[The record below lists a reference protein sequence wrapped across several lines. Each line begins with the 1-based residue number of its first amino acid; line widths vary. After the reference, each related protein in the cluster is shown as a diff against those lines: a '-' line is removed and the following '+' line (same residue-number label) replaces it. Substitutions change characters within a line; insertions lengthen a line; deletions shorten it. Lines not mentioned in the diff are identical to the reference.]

1 MLLYPA
7 CMQLTFLTTTVLAFG
22 QSWLLLNKSFRH
34 WLQLQPL
41 VEYPPTQP
49 ISSMFNLKNQD
60 SNTKKDTQEE
70 KKNFISSN
78 IAEFKEAGADLVKRG
93 RELSGD
99 KLSTSGRSKRD
110 LKEAQAYEARRR
122 REIAQAKFELEQ
134 EKEERRRERE
144 EGRRRAK

>member
-1 MLLYPA
+1 
-7 CMQLTFLTTTVLAFG
+7 
-22 QSWLLLNKSFRH
+22 
-34 WLQLQPL
+34 
-41 VEYPPTQP
+41 
-49 ISSMFNLKNQD
+49 MFNLKNQD